1 MSIKVIKKI
10 LIANRG
16 EIAVR
21 IIRACR
27 EMGIATV
34 AVYSEADREAL
45 HAKLAD
51 EAICIGEAPASES
64 YLSMERIISAAVVSG
79 ADAVHPGFGFLS
91 ENSRFADLCRQCG
104 ITFIGPA
111 AEVIEKLG
119 NKQEARRTM
128 TEAGVPVVPGTE
140 EALEDWQEAF
150 GAAEKTGYPMMIKAA
165 LGGGGKGMREV
176 YDPADFE
183 EAFRT
188 AQKEALGAFGDGRM
202 YLERL
207 IKNPRHIEFQILADN
222 YGNVVHLGER
232 DCSIQRNHQKLIE
245 EAPSMVLTDKL
256 REKMGEAAVKA
267 AKAAGYVNAGT
278 IEFLLDKENHF
289 YFMEMNTRIQVEH
302 PVTEWVTGVD
312 LVKAQIK
319 SAAGEKLEFTQKDIR
334 IQGHAIECRINAEN
348 PEKGFMPSP
357 GTIQDMY
364 LPGGKGIRIDTA
376 VYSGYT
382 IPVWY
387 DSMIAKLIVWGKGR
401 KEAIR
406 KMQSAL
412 GEMIIEGVDTNVD
425 YQYEILHNQDYL
437 DGNIDVEFIRRISA
451 Q

>member
-1 MSIKVIKKI
+1 
-10 LIANRG
+10 
-16 EIAVR
+16 
-21 IIRACR
+21 
-27 EMGIATV
+27 
-34 AVYSEADREAL
+34 
-45 HAKLAD
+45 
-51 EAICIGEAPASES
+51 
-64 YLSMERIISAAVVSG
+64 
-79 ADAVHPGFGFLS
+79 
-91 ENSRFADLCRQCG
+91 
-104 ITFIGPA
+104 
-111 AEVIEKLG
+111 
-119 NKQEARRTM
+119 M

-319 SAAGEKLEFTQKDIR
+319 IAAGEKLEFTQKDIR

-412 GEMIIEGVDTNVD
+412 GEVIIEGVDTNVD

>member
-1 MSIKVIKKI
+1 MIKKI

-27 EMGIATV
+27 EMGIETV

-51 EAICIGEAPASES
+51 KAICIGEAPASES

-79 ADAVHPGFGFLS
+79 ADALHPGFGFLS
-91 ENSRFADLCRQCG
+91 ENSRFAELCEQCG
-104 ITFIGPA
+104 IIFIGPK
-111 AEVIEKLG
+111 AEVMEKLG
-119 NKQEARRTM
+119 NKQEARKTM
-128 TEAGVPVVPGTE
+128 MAAGVPVIPGTE
-140 EALEDWQEAF
+140 EALEDGDVALEA
-150 GAAEKTGYPMMIKAA
+150 ANKIGYPVMIKAA

-176 YDPADFE
+176 HDTADFAE
-183 EAFRT
+183 CFQM
-188 AQKEALGAFGDGRM
+188 AQKEAFSAFGDKRM
-202 YLERL
+202 YIERL
-207 IKNPRHIEFQILADN
+207 IQNPRHIEFQILADKH
-222 YGNVVHLGER
+222 GNVVHLGER

-245 EAPSMVLTDKL
+245 EAPSIALDEKL
-256 REKMGEAAVKA
+256 REKMGKAAVAA
-267 AKAAGYVNAGT
+267 AKASGYENAGT
-278 IEFLLDKENHF
+278 IEFLLDRENRF

-312 LVKAQIK
+312 LIKAQIRV
-319 SAAGEKLEFTQKDIR
+319 AAGEKLAFSQKDIR
-334 IQGHAIECRINAEN
+334 ILGHAIECRINAEN
-348 PEKGFMPSP
+348 PEKGFRPSP
-357 GTIQDMY
+357 GTIRDLY

-382 IPVWY
+382 IPVYY

-412 GEMIIEGVDTNVD
+412 GEVIIEGVDTNVD
-425 YQYEILHNQDYL
+425 YQYEILHHPDYL
-437 DGNIDVEFIRRISA
+437 EGNVDVEFIKRMSDSRE

>member
-79 ADAVHPGFGFLS
+79 ADGGHPGVGFLS

-319 SAAGEKLEFTQKDIR
+319 IAAGEKLEFTQKDIR

-412 GEMIIEGVDTNVD
+412 GEVIIEGVDTNVD